1 MTWKKFKTQRYELM
15 ENSWNTIPYL
25 NSDEFTLKDISLSIK
40 KGEKVAIVGENG
52 AGKTTLAKLLSGF
65 LLPTEGT
72 MKLGGVSREQLH
84 EKSIFNKISAVY
96 QDFGHY
102 KLTLAQNVYL
112 GDTIE
117 GNTLKQ
123 MDLGKIKNALEW
135 AGLSFSISPEK
146 MELGREFGGVEMS
159 GGQWQRLAL
168 ARSYYRQRPMLF
180 LDEPTAAIDPLEEM
194 AIYNKLNELASGRT
208 VILVTH
214 RLGAVRNAD
223 KIIMLDNG
231 RIIESGNFEQL
242 IEKKGQF
249 YHIWNEQV
257 KWYQSG
263 GRK

>member
-1 MTWKKFKTQRYELM
+1 
-15 ENSWNTIPYL
+15 
-25 NSDEFTLKDISLSIK
+25 
-40 KGEKVAIVGENG
+40 
-52 AGKTTLAKLLSGF
+52 
-65 LLPTEGT
+65 
-72 MKLGGVSREQLH
+72 
-84 EKSIFNKISAVY
+84 
-96 QDFGHY
+96 
-102 KLTLAQNVYL
+102 
-112 GDTIE
+112 
-117 GNTLKQ
+117 
-123 MDLGKIKNALEW
+123 
-135 AGLSFSISPEK
+135 
-146 MELGREFGGVEMS
+146 
-159 GGQWQRLAL
+159 
-168 ARSYYRQRPMLF
+168 MLF

-242 IEKKGQF
+242 IEQKGQF

>member
-1 MTWKKFKTQRYELM
+1 
-15 ENSWNTIPYL
+15 
-25 NSDEFTLKDISLSIK
+25 
-40 KGEKVAIVGENG
+40 
-52 AGKTTLAKLLSGF
+52 
-65 LLPTEGT
+65 
-72 MKLGGVSREQLH
+72 
-84 EKSIFNKISAVY
+84 
-96 QDFGHY
+96 
-102 KLTLAQNVYL
+102 
-112 GDTIE
+112 
-117 GNTLKQ
+117 

-135 AGLSFSISPEK
+135 AGLSFSINPEK
-146 MELGREFGGVEMS
+146 MELGREFGGAEMS

-242 IEKKGQF
+242 IEQKGQF